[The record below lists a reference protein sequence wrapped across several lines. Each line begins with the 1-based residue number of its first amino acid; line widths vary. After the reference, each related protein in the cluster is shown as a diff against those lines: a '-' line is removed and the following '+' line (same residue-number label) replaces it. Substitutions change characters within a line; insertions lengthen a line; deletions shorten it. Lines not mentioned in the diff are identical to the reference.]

1 MGSDKKKGKLEEVAR
16 VFFKMGCIAFGGPAA
31 HVALMEEEVVERRK
45 WISHERF
52 LDLMGA
58 TNLIPGPNST
68 ELTMHCG
75 YERAGWKGLF
85 VAGFCF
91 ILPAVIITGVLAWA
105 YTEYGTLPEVQ
116 PFIYGITPAVLVVI
130 LGAILKLGKKA
141 LKSTLLLVLASL
153 VLLSS
158 FLGVNEIYALL
169 AAGLVGGIM
178 AISRKNNSKI
188 KQALFLLV
196 PAVSDAN
203 QAWLSSGKIFL
214 SFLKVGSI
222 LYGSGYV
229 LFAYLDAELVVPGY
243 LSRPELLEAIAVG
256 QFTPGPVLSTA
267 TFIGWQLG
275 GWKGA
280 LAATSGIFLPS
291 FLFVFLLNPLVDKM
305 RKSSFLRG
313 FLDAVNAAAVAV
325 MAGVTT
331 QMAGEVFFIAK
342 EIQWKT
348 LLIFAFAFALKQFWK
363 KCSAIH
369 LVLLGS
375 ALGAV
380 VHYFF

>member
-1 MGSDKKKGKLEEVAR
+1 MGRNTRKDKLSEVAS

-31 HVALMEEEVVERRK
+31 HVALMEEEIVTRRK
-45 WISHERF
+45 WISRERF

-75 YERAGWKGLF
+75 YEHAGWKGLF

-91 ILPAVIITGVLAWA
+91 IFPAVVITGVLAWA
-105 YTEYGTLPEVQ
+105 YTTYGSIPEVQ

-130 LGAILKLGKKA
+130 IQAIVKLGKKA
-141 LKSTLLLVLASL
+141 LKSKLLYGLGFL

-169 AAGLVGGIM
+169 SAGLLGGI
-178 AISRKNNSKI
+178 ISTYGKHKDQLKNFI
-188 KQALFLLV
+188 FLLI
-196 PAVSDAN
+196 PAVSRAHNMD
-203 QAWLSSGKIFL
+203 LSSGKIFF

-243 LSRPELLEAIAVG
+243 LSRPDLLEAIAVG

-280 LAATSGIFLPS
+280 IAATSGIFLPS

-325 MAGVTT
+325 MAGVSVK
-331 QMAGEVFFIAK
+331 MGSDLFFIA
-342 EIQWKT
+342 EEVQWRS
-348 LLIFAFAFALKQFWK
+348 LLIFALAVIIKQIWK

-375 ALGAV
+375 VLGALF
-380 VHYFF
+380 HHFL